1 MQKIVGFMSHFSV
14 NSNGNMADG
23 DFNERKVVGILVC
36 FRGFILNSLNA
47 YEIHKAL

>member
-1 MQKIVGFMSHFSV
+1 MLIGILLYFHISYIVH
-14 NSNGNMADG
+14 DG
-23 DFNERKVVGILVC
+23 DFNERKAVGILIC